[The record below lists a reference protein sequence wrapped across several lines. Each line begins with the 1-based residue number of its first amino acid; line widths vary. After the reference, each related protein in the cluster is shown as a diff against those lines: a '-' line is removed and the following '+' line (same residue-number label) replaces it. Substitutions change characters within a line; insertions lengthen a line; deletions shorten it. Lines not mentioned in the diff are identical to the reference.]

1 MANSN
6 PTSPLAAS
14 SGASSAHA
22 PDLIQA
28 LRALYQRAR
37 CVFFDCDGVIFD
49 SNGFKIEAMRRTLA
63 SHTPVEIAQMET
75 HWRSNGGASRF
86 VKFEHFYTQIAPHPD
101 VSAATQQAAQQF
113 GAKSLEAYQTAEP
126 IAEAIQLARTT
137 GAERCHVVSGAA
149 EAELHSVFADKGI
162 RRYFATIQGSPR
174 PKHEL
179 VAKVLSEHGCAP
191 GDALLIGDGAM
202 DFRVSQ
208 ELGIHFVY
216 LAQFS
221 EWTDARARIAGAQGV
236 SVAETWADVLS
247 ALLPDPTA
255 PPPSAD
261 RSRRAESNR

>member
-6 PTSPLAAS
+6 HTRP
-14 SGASSAHA
+14 
-22 PDLIQA
+22 
-28 LRALYQRAR
+28 LRALYERAR

-49 SNGFKIEAMRRTLA
+49 SNGFKIEAMRLTLA
-63 SHTPVEIAQMET
+63 SHTPAEIAQMEA

-101 VSAATQQAAQQF
+101 LRAATKQAAERF
-113 GAKSLEAYQTAEP
+113 GALSLSAYQAVEP
-126 IAEAIQLARTT
+126 IAEAIQLAKAT

-149 EAELHSVFADKGI
+149 EVELHSVFAAKGI
-162 RRYFATIQGSPR
+162 QRHFATIQGSPR
-174 PKHEL
+174 PKREL
-179 VAKVLSEHGCAP
+179 VEKVLSEYSCAP

-221 EWTDARARIAGAQGV
+221 EWTDARARIAGAEGV
-236 SVAETWADVLS
+236 SVAETWAELLS
-247 ALLPDPTA
+247 ALLPA
-255 PPPSAD
+255 SAD
-261 RSRRAESNR
+261 RSARAESNR